1 MSEVIFIGTSDAFG
15 AGGRRQ
21 SAALLRTGAGSILM
35 DCGVTTNTGLADIG
49 IERDEIDV
57 ILISHFH
64 GDHFGGIPLFL
75 LAALYEDERKRPLEI
90 VGPPQIE
97 ARVRAL
103 ASAMG
108 HGLESHTQPFP
119 LSFHEVT
126 PDTPRAVGPTE
137 ILSFE
142 TQHQLEAH
150 PHGYDIRCGGER
162 VVYSGDTGWFEDLP
176 RPVAGAALFVC
187 ECTYRASDL
196 DFHLNYELLCER
208 KAQLECGNTVLTHL
222 GAEMVDRPP
231 SDEFDYAD
239 DGLVVS
245 I

>member
-35 DCGVTTNTGLADIG
+35 DCGVTTNTGLADVG

-90 VGPPQIE
+90 VGPPEIE
-97 ARVRAL
+97 ARVRTL

-108 HGLESHTQPFP
+108 HGLESHSQSFP
-119 LSFHEVT
+119 LSFHEVA
-126 PDTPRAVGPTE
+126 PNTPRAVGPTE
-137 ILSFE
+137 IRSFE
-142 TQHQLEAH
+142 TRHQLEAH

-162 VVYSGDTGWFEDLP
+162 VVYSGDTGWFDELP
-176 RPVAGAALFVC
+176 GHVAGADLFVC

-208 KAQLECGNTVLTHL
+208 KAQLDCGNIVLTHL
-222 GAEMVDRPP
+222 GADMVDRSP

>member
-21 SAALLRTGAGSILM
+21 SAALLRTGTGSVLM
-35 DCGVTTNTGLADIG
+35 DCGLTTNTGLADLG

-90 VGPPQIE
+90 VGPPEIE

-103 ASAMG
+103 SSAMG
-108 HGLESHTQPFP
+108 HGLETHPSAFP
-119 LSFHEVT
+119 LSFHEV
-126 PDTPRAVGPTE
+126 GPGKSHPIGPAE
-137 ILSFE
+137 ITSFE
-142 TQHQLEAH
+142 TRHQLESH
-150 PHGYDIRCGGER
+150 PHGYDIHCGGCR
-162 VVYSGDTGWFEDLP
+162 VVYSGDTGWFDDLP
-176 RPVAGAALFVC
+176 HHVAGADLFVC

-208 KAQLECGNTVLTHL
+208 KAQLDCGNTLLTHL
-222 GAEMVDRPP
+222 GSEMADR
-231 SDEFDYAD
+231 SAGGEFDFAD
-239 DGLVVS
+239 DGLIVS